1 MYNNTTTYFADKS
14 APSEPQHIKHVIIF
28 PELRD
33 PNDSDHGYDS
43 TSRIHRV
50 HRL

>member
-1 MYNNTTTYFADKS
+1 MNNNTTTYFADTS
-14 APSEPQHIKHVIIF
+14 APSEPQRIKHVIILS
-28 PELRD
+28 ELRVN
-33 PNDSDHGYDS
+33 NDSDHGYGS